1 MMNKSTDNIY
11 LWETI
16 QKLNNFSDLLGVL
29 SEWTH
34 INQKQ
39 CTRSDFKDVYF
50 RIDGERQNERNTQ
63 NRKKQPHVTLSYS
76 QLLPYSTHRIRVQT
90 TINGEL

>member
-29 SEWTH
+29 YE
-34 INQKQ
+34 
-39 CTRSDFKDVYF
+39 
-50 RIDGERQNERNTQ
+50 
-63 NRKKQPHVTLSYS
+63 
-76 QLLPYSTHRIRVQT
+76 
-90 TINGEL
+90 